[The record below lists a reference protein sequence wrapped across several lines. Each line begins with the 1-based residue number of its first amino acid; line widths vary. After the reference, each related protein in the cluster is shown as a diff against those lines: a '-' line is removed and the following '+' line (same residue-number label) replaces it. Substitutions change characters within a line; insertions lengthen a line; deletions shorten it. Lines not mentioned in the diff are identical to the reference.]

1 MQPQT
6 FRQLRAE
13 LAAIWSPHK
22 DWRYLR
28 RITKRAK
35 RHALLYGEQ
44 LEQESERKHDPEDDE
59 ELTMQVS
66 VSLPCWKKVLSH

>member
-1 MQPQT
+1 
-6 FRQLRAE
+6 
-13 LAAIWSPHK
+13 
-22 DWRYLR
+22 LR

-66 VSLPCWKKVLSH
+66 VSLPGWKKVLSH